1 MNPELNW
8 ELEGPWTEVKL
19 ELNCELIPEF
29 DWELDDVVD
38 TVDVVDIVDTVDV
51 SDGVD
56 GGGV

>member
-1 MNPELNW
+1 M
-8 ELEGPWTEVKL
+8 KL
-19 ELNCELIPEF
+19 ELNCELILEF